1 MFSAMYCPFLIS
13 SRWRFDPYHLIDTK
27 CCCPFVSTCFEGS
40 SVGMNIYNVDLC
52 NIQLS
57 TEGEVNSGGY
67 IPRREAQLVFTKSVD
82 SNFRAFR
89 LAPVTWNILGYSL
102 FCKRR
107 EKRRVVS
114 RKFQKKKLKK
124 RFFIHL
130 IW

>member
-1 MFSAMYCPFLIS
+1 
-13 SRWRFDPYHLIDTK
+13 
-27 CCCPFVSTCFEGS
+27 
-40 SVGMNIYNVDLC
+40 MNIYNVDLC

-102 FCKRR
+102 DIHCFANGEKMARR
-107 EKRRVVS
+107 S
-114 RKFQKKKLKK
+114 RKFQNKKWWPLMK
-124 RFFIHL
+124 RHFSIHL